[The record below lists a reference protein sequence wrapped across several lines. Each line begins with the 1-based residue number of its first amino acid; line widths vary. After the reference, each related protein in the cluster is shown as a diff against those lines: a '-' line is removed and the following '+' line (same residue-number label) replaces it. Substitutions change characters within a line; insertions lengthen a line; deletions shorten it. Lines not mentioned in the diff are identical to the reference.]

1 MQAGLTRLAWAGA
14 ALCLGVSGVCS
25 AATLVAPSGYYAPV
39 RVKEHGSAFECVQ
52 VPPFKGVLDFP
63 SKYEG
68 SGPSRDILNPKADAE
83 YQRLTA
89 PIVTMEK
96 STVSEISKYIAYGQQ
111 AQFDCA
117 LDNLSAWARA
127 HALEGD
133 AGNHV
138 GRSIRKWTLGS
149 LASAYLR
156 LQLSASAPM
165 AGKSAQAKEI
175 EAWISR
181 LADRVMIEWPPDD
194 PLDKIN
200 NHYYWAAWS
209 LMAASVVTNR
219 RDLYDRALLF
229 YRTFEKQIAAD
240 GSLPNEMAR
249 ASKALNYH
257 AYSLQPLSMIAA
269 FGKANGVDLGSE
281 GEAALPTLVARVL
294 EGVDNPDL
302 FVASA
307 GADQDLG
314 KLDTK
319 TGWSWIEPYCWAVGH
334 CNDILGNRL
343 TSGRPYSN
351 TRLGGDLTSLFSK
364 ASS

>member
-1 MQAGLTRLAWAGA
+1 MQAGPSRLAWAGA
-14 ALCLGVSGVCS
+14 VFCVGVSGVSS
-25 AATLVAPSGYYAPV
+25 AAALVAPSGYYAPV
-39 RVKEHGSAFECVQ
+39 RVKGHGSAFECEQ
-52 VPPFKGVLDFP
+52 IPPFKGVLDFP

-68 SGPSRDILNPKADAE
+68 SGPSRDVLNPKADAE
-83 YQRLTA
+83 YRRLTT

-117 LDNLSAWARA
+117 IENLSAWAHA
-127 HALEGD
+127 HALEGE

-156 LQLSASAPM
+156 LQLSGSTPL
-165 AGKSAQAKEI
+165 AGKAAQAKEI
-175 EAWISR
+175 EAWIGR
-181 LADRVMIEWPPDD
+181 VADKVLVEWPPDD

-209 LMAASVVTNR
+209 LMAAGVVTNR
-219 RDLYDRALLF
+219 HDLYDRALLF
-229 YRTFEKQIAAD
+229 YRIFEKQIADD

-269 FGKANGVDLGSE
+269 FGKANGVDLAGE
-281 GEAALPTLVARVL
+281 GDAALPTLVVRVL
-294 EGVDNPDL
+294 EGVDNPEV

-307 GADQDLG
+307 GADQDLA

-319 TGWSWIEPYCWAVGH
+319 TGWSWIEPFCWAVGH
-334 CNDILGNRL
+334 CNEVLSNRL
-343 TSGRPYSN
+343 ASRRPYSN